1 LFSQVFDKKVLI
13 ARLRHIIMLS
23 LEECGAMFSSV
34 RENSPALVVT
44 VDEQA
49 GAVIPGSTDSALRG
63 MILAAYSS
71 ALSQALNSEVNTLPV
86 KGDDII
92 GFMRKIE

>member
-1 LFSQVFDKKVLI
+1 
-13 ARLRHIIMLS
+13 MLS
-23 LEECGAMFSSV
+23 LEECGAVFSPIK
-34 RENSPALVVT
+34 EHSPALVVM
-44 VDEQA
+44 VKEQA
-49 GAVIPGSTDSALRG
+49 GAAIPGSTDSALRG